1 MENCVSKSLKGKH
14 QQQPLHKYNDFFFF
28 FNYLSVSKDNLP
40 EFLAK
45 THNLYSDNNN

>member
-1 MENCVSKSLKGKH
+1 MIWKTVRKSLKGKQ
-14 QQQPLHKYNDFFFF
+14 QQQPLHKYNDIF

-45 THNLYSDNNN
+45 THNSYSDNNN